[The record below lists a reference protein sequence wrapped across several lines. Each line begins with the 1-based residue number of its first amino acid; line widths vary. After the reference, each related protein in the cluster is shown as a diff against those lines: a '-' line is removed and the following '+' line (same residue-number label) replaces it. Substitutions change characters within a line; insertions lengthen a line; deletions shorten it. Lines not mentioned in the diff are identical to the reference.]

1 MLFPLQ
7 VPPPR
12 DVAEAIE
19 RHQKLNL
26 LTGTSKLSTTT
37 SLPPT
42 SQMRRKAAAETSLV
56 AAKKLRLDDDGVD
69 TNVAEDEESR
79 VASEVENILSG
90 RVLDTDIS
98 GIPEF
103 EELMSTES
111 EILFSVG

>member
-1 MLFPLQ
+1 
-7 VPPPR
+7 
-12 DVAEAIE
+12 
-19 RHQKLNL
+19 
-26 LTGTSKLSTTT
+26 
-37 SLPPT
+37 
-42 SQMRRKAAAETSLV
+42 MRRKAAAETSLV
-56 AAKKLRLDDDGVD
+56 AAKKLRLDDDDDGVD

-111 EILFSVG
+111 EIYFVLVSLAPVRAAIWWWSVLS